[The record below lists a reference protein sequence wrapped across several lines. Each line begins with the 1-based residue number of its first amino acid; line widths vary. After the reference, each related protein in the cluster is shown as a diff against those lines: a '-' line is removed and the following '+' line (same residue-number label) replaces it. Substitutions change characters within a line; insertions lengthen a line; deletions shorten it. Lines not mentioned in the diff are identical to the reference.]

1 MENLFLNFAL
11 YAATG
16 LGLLFVGF
24 IIFELTTKTKELQLI
39 SKGNCAAALSL
50 GGRLFGLAFVIG
62 SSIANSLSIVDLL
75 IWGSVGIIAQIV
87 ALFVAEHLAIRS
99 SISKAIDAD
108 NKAVGL
114 LVMFLSVSVGWV
126 IAQCLTY

>member
-1 MENLFLNFAL
+1 MMNLFINFAL

-16 LGLLFVGF
+16 LGLLFAGF
-24 IIFELTTKTKELQLI
+24 IIFELSTKTKELQLI
-39 SKGNCAAALSL
+39 SKGNTAAALSL
-50 GGRLFGLAFVIG
+50 GGRLFGLSFVIG
-62 SSIANSLSIVDLL
+62 SSIANSLSIIDLL
-75 IWGSVGIIAQIV
+75 IWGAVGIIAQIA

-114 LVMFLSVSVGWV
+114 LVMFLSLSVGWV

>member
-1 MENLFLNFAL
+1 MNLFVNFAL
-11 YAATG
+11 YAVTG

-24 IIFELTTKTKELQLI
+24 VVFELTTKTKELQLI
-39 SKGNCAAALSL
+39 GKGNTAAALSL

-62 SSIANSLSIVDLL
+62 SAIANSLSIIDLI
-75 IWGSVGIIAQIV
+75 IWGIVGILAQII
-87 ALFVAEHLAIRS
+87 ALFIAEHLAIRS
-99 SISKAIDAD
+99 SISKAIDGD

-114 LVMFLSVSVGWV
+114 LVLFLSLSVGWV

>member
-1 MENLFLNFAL
+1 MNLFINFAL

-16 LGLLFVGF
+16 LGLLFAGF
-24 IIFELTTKTKELQLI
+24 IIFELSTKTKELQLI
-39 SKGNCAAALSL
+39 SKGNIAAALSL

-62 SSIANSLSIVDLL
+62 SSIANSLSIIDLL
-75 IWGSVGIIAQIV
+75 IWGAVGIVAQIA

-114 LVMFLSVSVGWV
+114 LVMFLSLSVGWV

>member
-1 MENLFLNFAL
+1 MNLFINFAL

-16 LGLLFVGF
+16 LALLFVGF
-24 IIFELTTKTKELQLI
+24 VVFELTTKTKELKLI
-39 SKGNCAAALSL
+39 ADGNTAASLSL
-50 GGRLFGLAFVIG
+50 GGRLFGLSFVIG
-62 SSIANSLSIVDLL
+62 SSIANSLSIVDLI
-75 IWGSVGIIAQIV
+75 IWGSVGIVSQII

-114 LVMFLSVSVGWV
+114 LVMFLSLSVGWV

>member
-1 MENLFLNFAL
+1 MNLFLNFTL

-16 LGLLFVGF
+16 LALLFAGF
-24 IIFELTTKTKELQLI
+24 VVFELTTKTKELKLI
-39 SKGNCAAALSL
+39 SNGNTSAALSL
-50 GGRLFGLAFVIG
+50 GGRLFGLSFVIG
-62 SSIANSLSIVDLL
+62 SSIANSLSLIDLL
-75 IWGSVGIIAQIV
+75 IWGTVGIAAQII
-87 ALFVAEHLAIRS
+87 ALFAAEHLAIRS

-114 LVMFLSVSVGWV
+114 LVMFLSLSVGWV

>member
-1 MENLFLNFAL
+1 MNLFINFAL

-16 LGLLFVGF
+16 LALLFIGF
-24 IIFELTTKTKELQLI
+24 VVFELTTKTKELKLI
-39 SKGNCAAALSL
+39 ANGNTAASLSL
-50 GGRLFGLAFVIG
+50 GGRLFGLSFVIG

-75 IWGSVGIIAQIV
+75 IWGSVGIVAQII

-114 LVMFLSVSVGWV
+114 LVMFLSLSVGWV

>member
-1 MENLFLNFAL
+1 MNLFINFAL

-16 LGLLFVGF
+16 LGLLLVGF
-24 IIFELTTKTKELQLI
+24 VVFELTTKTKELQLI
-39 SKGNCAAALSL
+39 GKGNTAAALSL

-62 SSIANSLSIVDLL
+62 SAIANSLGIVDLI
-75 IWGSVGIIAQIV
+75 IWGTVGIIAQII
-87 ALFVAEHLAIRS
+87 ALFIAEHLAIRS
-99 SISKAIDAD
+99 SISKAIDED

-114 LVMFLSVSVGWV
+114 LVLLLSLSVGWV